1 MGAFMVAVTFDTL
14 KFAKRLKESG
24 FSEAQAET
32 ITEMQQ
38 ETAAATLEQA
48 RHDYHLDELAS
59 KRDLK
64 ELEFSLKKEI
74 ELLRADTKK
83 DIAESKA
90 ELIRWVVGVGILQF
104 ALISALLLKMAQ
116 QV

>member
-1 MGAFMVAVTFDTL
+1 MVAITFDTL

-38 ETAAATLEQA
+38 ETVAATLEQA

-64 ELEFSLKKEI
+64 ELELSLKKEI
-74 ELLRADTKK
+74 ELLRSDTKK
-83 DIAESKA
+83 DIAETKA
-90 ELIRWVVGVGILQF
+90 ELIRWVVGVGILQ
-104 ALISALLLKMAQ
+104 LTIITALLLKLVH